1 MYNARVHHEQKV
13 SNNLYYIDV
22 IMKNC
27 FMERAKKQEPC
38 PIYKHVIF
46 DCNNDRYKNYIS
58 FFP

>member
-1 MYNARVHHEQKV
+1 MRGYMMGKKV
-13 SNNLYYIDV
+13 SNNLFNIDV

-46 DCNNDRYKNYIS
+46 RLQQRQI
-58 FFP
+58 